1 MKLLRT
7 GDSIPKC
14 QFGQEIVMST
24 STLNKKKKMKL
35 PRTGDPEFKYQFDPK
50 LIMSP
55 SQLYH

>member
-24 STLNKKKKMKL
+24 STLYQKMMKL
-35 PRTGDPEFKYQFDPK
+35 PGTGDHE
-50 LIMSP
+50 
-55 SQLYH
+55 